1 MSRSQALIV
10 LQARFGSSR
19 LRGKAL
25 RRLRG
30 ETLLARC
37 LQRLLASGVGPVL
50 LATTRRREDD
60 ALVREAAQLGVTSVR
75 GPSDDVLGRFAL
87 AIELVRPEYVIRA
100 TGDNPAVD
108 VEAPARVLRAL
119 ASRPLDYVAENGLPY
134 GAAVEGVRA
143 AALLAAAGRTSDPY
157 DREHVTPFLKRPGSG
172 FRVQIAEAPAAVRRP
187 DLRFTVDTLEDF
199 AWMERVFAR
208 AGSQAPTL
216 PLAHI
221 IRAADRLRL
230 PEVA

>member
-25 RRLRG
+25 RRLCG

-60 ALVREAAQLGVTSVR
+60 ALVREAARFGVTSLR

-87 AIELVRPEYVIRA
+87 AVDLVRPEYVIRA

-108 VEAPARVLRAL
+108 VEAPARVLGAL
-119 ASRPLDYVAENGLPY
+119 ESRPLDYAVEDGLPY

-143 AALLAAAGRTSDPY
+143 AALLDAAARTSDPY
-157 DREHVTPFLKRPGSG
+157 DREHVTPFLRRPGAG
-172 FRVQIAEAPAAVRRP
+172 YRVQVTEAPTAVRRP

-199 AWMERVFAR
+199 AWMERVFTR
-208 AGSQAPTL
+208 AGAQAPVL
-216 PLAHI
+216 PLADI
-221 IRAADRLRL
+221 IRAADGLRL